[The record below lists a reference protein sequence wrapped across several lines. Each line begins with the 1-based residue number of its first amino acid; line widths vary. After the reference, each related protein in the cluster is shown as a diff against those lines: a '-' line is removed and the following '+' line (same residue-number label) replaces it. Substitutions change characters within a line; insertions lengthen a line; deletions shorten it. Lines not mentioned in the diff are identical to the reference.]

1 MKWFRN
7 SKKVEEKYKKENLS
21 EQKKQPNDDIKK
33 ENLVSITEKFELVK
47 KEYNASVGDLM
58 LSKKELKKIKDDI
71 KKSNKEY
78 DNIVSKIKL
87 GRTDLLKINNEF
99 KEKNE
104 YAKKISSEY
113 EKQSLVIQ
121 EINNSKR
128 ELSEIKNEISK
139 CNKELELVKMKTDI
153 SPELKSLKEEKK
165 KLEYEIAQKRKD
177 VESGAK
183 ELKFIQ
189 NETSEI
195 SKRQKSTRIVDAAS
209 AVVAS
214 MNQKL
219 QITLKELDAVKNAL
233 ENEKQKTR
241 NVDQKDR

>member
-1 MKWFRN
+1 M
-7 SKKVEEKYKKENLS
+7 
-21 EQKKQPNDDIKK
+21 I
-33 ENLVSITEKFELVK
+33 
-47 KEYNASVGDLM
+47 
-58 LSKKELKKIKDDI
+58 
-71 KKSNKEY
+71 
-78 DNIVSKIKL
+78 SKIKL
-87 GRTDLLKINNEF
+87 ARTDLLKINNEF
-99 KEKNE
+99 KEKSE

-128 ELSEIKNEISK
+128 ELSEIKDEISK

-165 KLEYEIAQKRKD
+165 KLEYEIVQKRKD

-195 SKRQKSTRIVDAAS
+195 SKREKSTKIVDAAS